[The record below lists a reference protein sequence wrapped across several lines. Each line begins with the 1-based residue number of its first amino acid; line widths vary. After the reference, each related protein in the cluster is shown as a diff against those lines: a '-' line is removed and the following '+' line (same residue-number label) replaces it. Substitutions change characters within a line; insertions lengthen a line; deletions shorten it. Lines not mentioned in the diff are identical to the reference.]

1 MKWLE
6 EVRNTYGMKIIT
18 ETSDITN
25 FDEVADVTDI
35 IQIGAKAM
43 YDHSVLEAA
52 GKSKNPFY

>member
-1 MKWLE
+1 
-6 EVRNTYGMKIIT
+6 MKIIT